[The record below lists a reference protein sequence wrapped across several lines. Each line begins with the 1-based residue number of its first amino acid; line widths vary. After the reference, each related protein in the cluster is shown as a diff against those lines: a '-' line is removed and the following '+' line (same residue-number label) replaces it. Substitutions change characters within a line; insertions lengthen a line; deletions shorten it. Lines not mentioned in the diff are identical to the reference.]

1 MEIVRKILIAG
12 LVAGNSAAFAAG
24 LADSPLS
31 LKGSVPPN
39 VLFSLSVEFPTAV
52 QAAYSGNYTTDT
64 KYLGLFDS
72 GKCYTYDGGNGWFA
86 PASTTADRTCD
97 GLKWSGNFLN
107 WATMTGLDEFR
118 LAMTGGNRYKDSAD
132 LTVLERTYID
142 THGSTGYFPNKSYSG
157 TGFSPYPS
165 LTIVNAQKGIQ
176 MTATAGGTDTIN
188 CVTPSPTSP
197 YCGSLQSAAN
207 ADTVYGCSAWTG
219 DGSSGAPYKC
229 TTFTGLPAGATATP
243 NTTQETLSN
252 PASDTVNCSS
262 PSYSGGFACTLT
274 MAGTS
279 QTGSCGTWSGS
290 GASNDPFKCTSFGAF
305 GTSSFVAAATTSP
318 SSFISTETS
327 SVPTRVPASGT
338 TRYTCT
344 VATVSGVLRATCN
357 LGNGL
362 TATSTSSSGSPR
374 SFSSWS
380 IPGGSF
386 VSGPSAYTSGSKVS
400 CGGKQCYTQYDIAY
414 TYNASQ
420 TTNVTRYYVPSY
432 TGARGT
438 LFSYVKDYN
447 LTYSGALTY
456 NVRVLVCDST
466 VGIEANCKA
475 YGSSYK
481 PTGVLQDNGD
491 KMRFGV
497 FSYYNS
503 NDIDNAVMRSKAK
516 YVAPE
521 KYSPGGGTQANAN
534 KEWSVADGT
543 LIADPD
549 PSERSASYPSGSNPT
564 RSGVINYINQFGRP
578 AVLPAS
584 TATTYKGYD
593 PVGKL
598 YYETLKY
605 LRGLS
610 PTTDF
615 YKNAAAATNDD
626 FPIITAWD
634 DPILYSCQKNYIIVL
649 GDKNTHCDKRLPGAG
664 HTSFGGAQCGGQGGR
679 ETADQGSLAETV
691 PTGRGPGVNV
701 STWTNKLG
709 NLQGD
714 NPQNGRANANAG
726 AGGNGSWHM
735 AGLAYWAAS
744 NDIRT
749 DNDNQS
755 STMGVQKVKTYVID
769 VEEGGPSNSSQFAM
783 AAKYGGA
790 EGFDANGAP
799 LNSTYGSTADHTGQA
814 FPSYPW
820 PKTLL
825 RASDPEKMI
834 TSVRSALSDIAAQI
848 GSESALAQSSGDLRI
863 GNGAYI
869 YRAIFNSGGW
879 LGDVQA
885 YRINSNGTISDT
897 PNWKASDRLPAANA
911 RRILTYNDGLTATGT
926 SESTSNARKGTLFDA
941 TNAADFAD
949 ANGNFSSRQRAF
961 LNVNDVGVADA
972 KGYERMTFLRGD
984 RSNEGASGLGFRAR
998 LSVLGDI
1005 INSNPTYVAAPIE
1018 GLVGNGYN
1026 TFANGIASRR
1036 PMIYVGG
1043 NDGMLHAFD
1052 ASANSNGTATATSGK
1067 ELLAYVPSSVYSKLT
1082 QLTSRNY
1089 SHRYFV
1095 DGSPVVSE
1103 ACFANCDV
1111 GNAHD
1116 PLWKT
1121 VLVGG
1126 LNAGGQGIYALD
1138 VTNPDA
1144 FGTAEPAS
1152 TVLWEFTDF
1161 DDADL
1166 GYTFGRPVIRQM
1178 NNGKWAAIFGNGYN
1192 NAEADGRS
1200 STTGRAYLYVVFLTG
1215 PSGSGQTWLPGTDYI
1230 KVELKSPTEPG
1241 TLPDSNGLSS
1251 PVAIDVEK
1259 DGMVDY
1265 IYAGDVKGNIW
1276 KVDVSSATTSDW
1288 KSALQSADASPV
1300 GLPLF
1305 TATTSAGAAQKI
1317 TTGLE
1322 ITKHPKGGYMVMF
1335 GTGSYIFNA
1344 DPLPP
1349 FTTDSYYGIWD
1360 KADGTRVLRSSLQR
1374 QKVLASTSASGTT
1387 YYFLS
1392 RCQPN
1397 YTTDIVASNQI
1408 PEPGNPADTR
1418 PAFCPADIAFTN
1430 SGQQRGWV
1438 LDLPA
1443 SGERVVSEP
1452 LLWGGVLTFTTLTP
1466 ASNPCTGNTEG
1477 MEYNVHYLTGGQSP
1491 SPVFDMNADGKIN
1504 ASDYL
1509 PVTLPGSDTTVSV
1522 DAAARKLD
1530 GASETLLR
1538 FRLRTP
1544 DEPPEDPASPTVT
1557 VCPDF
1562 IPGWG
1567 CPSRMGPPKS
1577 CDGRY
1582 KDTSTAQTLTGT
1594 GSEISGD
1601 VPKCINA
1608 PSGRLNWRQIMQ

>member
-1 MEIVRKILIAG
+1 MEIVRRILIAG
-12 LVAGNSAAFAAG
+12 LAAASSAAVAGG

-52 QAAYSGNYTTDT
+52 QAAYSGNYTTAT
-64 KYLGLFDS
+64 KYLGLFDP
-72 GKCYTYDGGNGWFA
+72 GKCYTYDDGNGWFA
-86 PASTTADRTCD
+86 PASTTGDRTCD
-97 GLKWSGNFLN
+97 GVQWSGNFLN

-118 LAMTGGNRYKDSAD
+118 LAMTGGNRYKDRAD

-165 LTIVNAQKGIQ
+165 LTVVNAQKGIQ

-197 YCGSLQSAAN
+197 YCGSLRSAAN

-229 TTFTGLPAGATATP
+229 ATFTGLPVGATATP
-243 NTTQETLSN
+243 NTSQETLAN
-252 PASDTVNCSS
+252 PVSDTVNCTS
-262 PSYSGGFACTLT
+262 PSYTGGFACTLT

-290 GASNDPFKCTSFGAF
+290 GSNGDPFKCTSFGAF
-305 GTSSFVAAATTSP
+305 GTSSFVTPVAASP

-327 SVPTRVPASGT
+327 YVPTRVPASGT
-338 TRYTCT
+338 TRYTCS
-344 VATVSGVLRATCN
+344 VSGSYRATCD

-362 TATSTSSSGSPR
+362 TATSTTNSGNPR
-374 SFSSWS
+374 FFSNWS
-380 IPGGSF
+380 ITGGGSF
-386 VSGPSAYTSGSKVS
+386 DSGPSVYTSGSKVTY
-400 CGGKQCYTQYDIAY
+400 GGKQFYTQYDIAY
-414 TYNASQ
+414 TYNAPH

-432 TGARGT
+432 TGSRGT
-438 LFSYVKDYN
+438 PYSYIRDYN
-447 LTYSGALTY
+447 LTFSGALTY
-456 NVRVLVCDST
+456 NVRVKVCDST
-466 VGIEANCKA
+466 VGIESNCKA

-534 KEWSVADGT
+534 KEWSATDGT
-543 LIADPD
+543 LIPDPD
-549 PSERSASYPSGSNPT
+549 PGERSASYPAASNPT

-584 TATTYKGYD
+584 TASTYKGYD

-605 LRGLS
+605 LRGLP
-610 PTTDF
+610 PTVDF
-615 YKNAAAATNDD
+615 YQNATAATNDD

-664 HTSFGGAQCGGQGGR
+664 HTSFGAAWCGGQGDR
-679 ETADQGSLAETV
+679 EAPDQGSLTETV

-701 STWTNKLG
+701 SVWTNKLG

-714 NPQNGRANANAG
+714 NPKNGRANANAG

-744 NDIRT
+744 SDIRT
-749 DNDNQS
+749 DDDNQS

-790 EGFDANGAP
+790 DGFDANGAP
-799 LNSTYGSTADHTGQA
+799 QNSTYGSVDDHEGQA

-834 TSVRSALSDIAAQI
+834 SSVRSALSDIAAQI

-879 LGDVQA
+879 IGDVQA

-897 PNWKASDRLPAANA
+897 PTWTASGKMPSASA
-911 RRILTYNDGLTATGT
+911 RRILTYNDGLAANGA
-926 SESTSNARKGTLFDA
+926 SESTSNARNGTLFDA
-941 TNAADFAD
+941 SNATDFAD
-949 ANGNFSSRQRAF
+949 ANGNFSSRQRAL
-961 LNVNDVGVADA
+961 LNANDLGVADA

-998 LSVLGDI
+998 ASVLGDI
-1005 INSNPTYVAAPIE
+1005 INSNPTYVGAPIE

-1067 ELLAYVPSSVYSKLT
+1067 ELLAYVPSSVYSKLS

-1103 ACFANCDV
+1103 ACFANCDA
-1111 GNAHD
+1111 GND
-1116 PLWKT
+1116 STPVWKT

-1144 FGTAEPAS
+1144 FATAEPSS

-1166 GYTFGRPVIRQM
+1166 GYTFGQPVIRQM
-1178 NNGKWAAIFGNGYN
+1178 NNGRWAAIFGNGYN
-1192 NAEADGRS
+1192 NTEADSRS
-1200 STTGRAYLYVVFLTG
+1200 STTGRAYLYIVFLTG
-1215 PSGSGQTWLPGTDYI
+1215 PSGSGRTWLSGTDYI

-1251 PVAIDVEK
+1251 PVAVDVEK

-1265 IYAGDVKGNIW
+1265 IYAGDLKGNVW

-1288 KSALQSADASPV
+1288 KSAIQSADASPV

-1305 TATTSAGAAQKI
+1305 SATSDSAAQKI

-1322 ITKHPKGGYMVMF
+1322 ISRHPKGGYMVMF

-1349 FTTDSYYGIWD
+1349 FRTDSYYGIWD
-1360 KADGTRVLRSSLQR
+1360 KADGSSVVRSELQR
-1374 QKVLASTSASGTT
+1374 QKVLASKSENGNT

-1397 YTTDIVASNQI
+1397 YTTGIVATNQI

-1452 LLWGGVLTFTTLTP
+1452 LLDGGLLTFTTLTP

-1477 MEYNVHYLTGGQSP
+1477 MEYNVNYLTGGQSAN
-1491 SPVFDMNADGKIN
+1491 PVYDLNADGKID

-1509 PVTLPGSDTTVSV
+1509 SVILPGSDTPVSV
-1522 DAAARKLD
+1522 DAAASKTD
-1530 GASETLLR
+1530 GASNRLLR
-1538 FRLRTP
+1538 FRTLP
-1544 DEPPEDPASPTVT
+1544 PNEPPRDPASTLA
-1557 VCPDF
+1557 CSNF

-1567 CPSRMGPPKS
+1567 CPSRMGPPNNCS
-1577 CDGRY
+1577 TPV
-1582 KDTSTAQTLTGT
+1582 KDHATAEYLPDTGSGLSTGT
-1594 GSEISGD
+1594 Q
-1601 VPKCINA
+1601 KCLTA